1 MMKVGGR
8 PAGEVVWFDGD
19 GLRKDGGGST
29 GGGVSTV
36 IERPDWQKTIDI
48 APVNPGA
55 LTGRIIPYVAAV
67 AAGSTGYLIVANGNP
82 EVSGGTSA
90 AAPLW
95 AGLIARLN
103 AAGKPLH
110 YATPLFYQ
118 ANAKTSGRSLGEI
131 VCNDITKG
139 NNATAK
145 VGGFRAGPGYHAVT
159 GWGTPNGKKL
169 MQFL

>member
-1 MMKVGGR
+1 M
-8 PAGEVVWFDGD
+8 
-19 GLRKDGGGST
+19 
-29 GGGVSTV
+29 
-36 IERPDWQKTIDI
+36 PD
-48 APVNPGA
+48 
-55 LTGRIIPYVAAV
+55 VAAV
-67 AAGSTGYLIVANGNP
+67 AAGSTGYLVVAQGNS

-90 AAPLW
+90 SAPLW

-118 ANAKTSGRSLGEI
+118 PTPKTDGKPLGA
-131 VCNDITKG
+131 VACTDITQG
-139 NNATAK
+139 NNATAA
-145 VGGFRAGPGYHAVT
+145 VGGFQARPGYDAVT